1 MSASSF
7 TDRMHRK
14 HWSPDIHSSNTDLGK
29 EWANGG
35 AARPGKRWVHQC
47 SFRWKCRRS
56 NLHVISDFKFLFF
69 SSITSDH
76 LLQNEGR
83 DRIRGIA
90 LFGIGF
96 DDDAA
101 IYDWT
106 MICFM
111 LRCVVG
117 VDSVGHITGQ

>member
-1 MSASSF
+1 MSAGSF

-35 AARPGKRWVHQC
+35 TAR
-47 SFRWKCRRS
+47 
-56 NLHVISDFKFLFF
+56 HVISDFKFLFF

-76 LLQNEGR
+76 LLQNEGG

-111 LRCVVG
+111 LGCVIG